1 MKKVFVLGTVLSSLL
16 FIGACKSNDKE
27 VVPAVVTQQLYP
39 SPTVKIGFSVHV
51 LASSESAR
59 TAGLDGATVVVKQNG
74 NNYTATTDE
83 SGIATFGGLT
93 EGTVRWY
100 VKKADFASVNGT
112 TTLTYGG
119 TPVVDGANGT
129 TTSGNSVT
137 VNNEQTYSVTSQVT
151 LPKVGASVSGVLMA
165 DFDGSAGSGNV
176 VVVPTGT
183 IVLKISDSFEP
194 NTFTTTVSGGV
205 YSFTGLP
212 EGVAFTLSTQDIKA
226 TIAATSTTP
235 QYTTNLNFG
244 GASDDGT
251 TPMVGKTLLR
261 GLVTLQ

>member
-51 LASSESAR
+51 LASSESGR
-59 TAGLDGATVVVKQNG
+59 SAGLDGATVVVKQNG
-74 NNYTATTDE
+74 NTYSATTDE

-93 EGTVRWY
+93 EGNVRWY
-100 VKKADFASVNGT
+100 VKKADFASVNGAA
-112 TTLTYGG
+112 TLTYGG

-151 LPKVGASVSGVLMA
+151 LPKIGASVSGVLLA
-165 DFDGSAGSGNV
+165 DLDGPGSGNA

-183 IVLKISDSFEP
+183 VVLKISDSYEP
-194 NTFTTTVSGGV
+194 NTFTATVSGGV
-205 YSFTGLP
+205 YTFTGLP
-212 EGVAFTLSTQDIKA
+212 EGVGFTLSTLDIK
-226 TIAATSTTP
+226 STTAAAGTNP
-235 QYTTNLNFG
+235 QFTTNLNFSG
-244 GASDDGT
+244 STDDGT